1 MQNIFNYAQK
11 SQRVKLFLLLLLLT
25 AFDFTLL
32 GYRLTVVGFDWSNV
46 NSINDLVSVR
56 GAQTFLF
63 LVWNLFL
70 AWIPYWVSL
79 TLSNIKD
86 GKFRRLKT
94 GFILIVWLLFFP
106 NAPYILT
113 DLLHFRN
120 FGGVPMWYD
129 LMLLLSFGFTGLML
143 GWLSM
148 MEIQDFLKSH
158 HSRFVARGLTF
169 AALIL
174 CSYGIYLGRFQRW
187 NTWDIIT
194 NPVAL
199 FQDMFSVLMQPS
211 VHAGTLGISVVLG
224 GFLTIGYALLS
235 ALRQPLIKK

>member
-1 MQNIFNYAQK
+1 MIDIFNYAQK
-11 SQRVKLFLLLLLLT
+11 SQRVKLFLLLSLLT
-25 AFDFTLL
+25 VFDFALL
-32 GYRLTVVGFDWSNV
+32 GYRLNIVDFDWSKV
-46 NSINDLVSVR
+46 DSIRDLASIR
-56 GAQTFLF
+56 GIPTFLF

-86 GKFRRLKT
+86 GKLRRLKT

-120 FGGVPMWYD
+120 FGDVPMWYD
-129 LMLLLSFGFTGLML
+129 LMMLLSFGFTGLML

-148 MEIQDFLKSH
+148 MEVQDFLKAR
-158 HSRFVARGLTF
+158 HSRGVARVLTF
-169 AALIL
+169 MALIL

-187 NTWDIIT
+187 NTWDILT

-211 VHAGTLGISVVLG
+211 VHAGTLGIAVVLG
-224 GFLTIGYALLS
+224 GFLTIGYALLA
-235 ALRQPLIKK
+235 ALRQPLVRE